1 MKPKN
6 LILTGFI
13 LCLITSFS
21 LEVAANKLQEKSLD
35 KQEKK
40 SLIRKDLLQRER
52 MQIKPPRRN
61 IFSPR
66 MSSVAE
72 VDPGIDRSDQTLP
85 GLNAQPGETSEQGNS
100 DIILDLKYIGYVI
113 SDRRIVGLIDFQG
126 EVLAVEEGDLILA
139 GVEVKKITLEEIE
152 ITSPDSKQGKYPLE
166 EE

>member
-1 MKPKN
+1 MIPKN

-13 LCLITSFS
+13 LCLIASFS
-21 LEVAANKLQEKSLD
+21 LDASANKLQEKSQD
-35 KQEKK
+35 KYEKK

-52 MQIKPPRRN
+52 LQLKPPRRN

-66 MSSVAE
+66 ISSVAE
-72 VDPGIDRSDQTLP
+72 VDPDIDRSDQTLP
-85 GLNAQPGETSEQGNS
+85 GLNTQPEKTSEQGNS

-113 SDRRIVGLIDFQG
+113 SERRIVGLIDFQG

-139 GVEVKKITLEEIE
+139 GIEVMKITPEEME
-152 ITSPDSKQGKYPLE
+152 ITGPDYKPGKYPLE